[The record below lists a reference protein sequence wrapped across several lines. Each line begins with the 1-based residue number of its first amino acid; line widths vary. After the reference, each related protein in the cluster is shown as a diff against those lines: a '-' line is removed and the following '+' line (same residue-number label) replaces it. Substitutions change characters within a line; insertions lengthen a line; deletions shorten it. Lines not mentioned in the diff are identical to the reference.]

1 MKSQLKLTVTQRFAP
16 GKCGSGTDQ
25 FSSHNRDADF
35 PRRVHKCATKELTE
49 HCLSSTTVV
58 SYEHCLSSTTVVSYE
73 HCLSSTTVV
82 SYDLVVSHTKLLLTV
97 LHLAF

>member
-16 GKCGSGTDQ
+16 GKCGSGMDQ

-58 SYEHCLSSTTVVSYE
+58 SYEHCLSSTTVVSY
-73 HCLSSTTVV
+73 
-82 SYDLVVSHTKLLLTV
+82 DLVVSHTKLLLTV

>member
-25 FSSHNRDADF
+25 FSSHKRDADF
-35 PRRVHKCATKELTE
+35 PRRVHKCATKELA
-49 HCLSSTTVV
+49 
-58 SYEHCLSSTTVVSYE
+58 EHCLSSTTVVSYE